1 MEESLVKEKWPQIY
15 FGKYSEE
22 KRDWRVVL
30 ADEPDDDD
38 DELRP
43 TSPDVIGMLG
53 FDPVEEFGPRD
64 GGLGKKKKTVNDSNT
79 ISPKIRLNPD
89 HKRKSK

>member
-1 MEESLVKEKWPQIY
+1 MRKDIWPQIY
-15 FGKYSEE
+15 IGKYSEE
-22 KRDWRVVL
+22 KIDWRTIL

-43 TSPDVIGMLG
+43 TSPDVIAILG

-64 GGLGKKKKTVNDSNT
+64 GGLGKKKKTVNGSTT

-89 HKRKSK
+89 HEGKSK